1 MAFAQHCTSM
11 SERKTAPEGRVL
23 PYGRGQDQPAN
34 EIHWIEIFKDR
45 VAEDLKQVLQEDM
58 DWTTSLPILERL
70 NRLEKMEEARRERE
84 EMRKA
89 S

>member
-1 MAFAQHCTSM
+1 MRKRNIEP
-11 SERKTAPEGRVL
+11 ERRVPPHTADEVR
-23 PYGRGQDQPAN
+23 PAA

-70 NRLEKMEEARRERE
+70 NRLEEIEYARRDGRE
-84 EMRKA
+84 IRKA

>member
-1 MAFAQHCTSM
+1 MSMRRTDGETSVILYAEDKPR
-11 SERKTAPEGRVL
+11 SA
-23 PYGRGQDQPAN
+23 D

-70 NRLEKMEEARRERE
+70 NQLREIEDARRNHDEL
-84 EMRKA
+84 RKA